1 MTTTFLY
8 GQTPVWEEVVYLK
21 NGSIIRG
28 TIIEQIPNKSLKIQ
42 TKDRSVF
49 VYSMDEI
56 EKIAKEEIK
65 TEATPSADNQKS
77 NSKFDNNK
85 VKSKGFSNITEIG
98 GIFGAGNSTFTTYT
112 SAVIKYPN
120 QTNLFSLTTINGY
133 QFNRNAFLGLG
144 VGLETGKTTINFPLF
159 LDVRYYPLKKRVTPV
174 IDLGAGYALN
184 WLRSTRSTRSTTQV
198 SMTKGGALAYS
209 QVGVRIYVS
218 QNVSWIFGLGY
229 RFQQGWSTLPYTDAN
244 GMEIGEYVRQQYS
257 HFFTLKTGL
266 TF

>member
-1 MTTTFLY
+1 MKNFTLLLTILTTTFLF

-28 TIIEQIPNKSLKIQ
+28 IIIEQIPNKSLKIQ

-65 TEATPSADNQKS
+65 TEAIPSADNQKS
-77 NSKFDNNK
+77 NSKFDNDK

-98 GIFGAGNSTFTTYT
+98 GIFGVGNTTGTTPTQT
-112 SAVIKYPN
+112 SAKYTN
-120 QTNLFSLTTINGY
+120 QINLFALTTINGY
-133 QFNRNAFLGLG
+133 QFNRNAFLGFG
-144 VGLETGKTTINFPLF
+144 VGLETGKTTINVPLF
-159 LDVRYYPLKKRVTPV
+159 IDVRYYPLKKRVTPV
-174 IDLGAGYALN
+174 IDLGAGYAVN
-184 WLRSTRSTRSTTQV
+184 WWRSTPSTSQLSV
-198 SMTKGGALAYS
+198 IKGGALAHS
-209 QVGVRIYVS
+209 QVGVRIYVF

-229 RFQQGWSTLPYTDAN
+229 RFQQTMYDFGGIDESV
-244 GMEIGEYVRQQYS
+244 GYS